1 MQGHNHVMTQ
11 RNTRLSILF
20 IILIACLTTFIFNLI
35 DNTSAVNA
43 ANIELT
49 SSNTRSLKSTV
60 KAKDS
65 STTATD
71 ITNSEDTPTDNQNGL
86 MVIMHRPKWRFDG
99 NLIVQ
104 FEKLKSA
111 AANGDN
117 EASYILARNLR
128 YCYLSPIDGIALE
141 KKLEQAYEFS
151 DSELAVNN
159 ITQRYDYCSGIEQK
173 YRNQFYRY
181 LAAAANNGY
190 VAAQEVMGRISPA
203 FFMKSQGYDDVE
215 REDFI
220 KIRDSFIEQKIGL
233 LEQAAQNGS
242 INAIGRLAYINR
254 FQKPGEMGYVKAFGF
269 NQVILELTQSNKI
282 YNKYSRYQQTLHSQL
297 TSEEIDNAFAMSEEW
312 LDIIKA
318 NGSLYL
324 NGN

>member
-1 MQGHNHVMTQ
+1 
-11 RNTRLSILF
+11 
-20 IILIACLTTFIFNLI
+20 
-35 DNTSAVNA
+35 
-43 ANIELT
+43 
-49 SSNTRSLKSTV
+49 
-60 KAKDS
+60 
-65 STTATD
+65 
-71 ITNSEDTPTDNQNGL
+71 
-86 MVIMHRPKWRFDG
+86 
-99 NLIVQ
+99 
-104 FEKLKSA
+104 
-111 AANGDN
+111 
-117 EASYILARNLR
+117 
-128 YCYLSPIDGIALE
+128 
-141 KKLEQAYEFS
+141 
-151 DSELAVNN
+151 
-159 ITQRYDYCSGIEQK
+159 
-173 YRNQFYRY
+173 
-181 LAAAANNGY
+181 
-190 VAAQEVMGRISPA
+190 MGRISPA

-318 NGSLYL
+318 NGTLYL